1 MFLVDIWNSM
11 SLISQIFAIIAIPAT
26 LLLLIQTVMLFLGI
40 GDDGDAAD
48 TELAD
53 DIESPEDGI
62 FGEDAEGDPVDAMGL
77 EGLRIL
83 TLRGI
88 IAFMVVF
95 GWVGVAMDSAGIA
108 LWATLPVAVVCG
120 FAMMFVLALLMRAVM
135 KLRGS
140 GNADNRNA
148 IGVSGKVYLTVP
160 PSRTASGKV
169 HLILQGTLVERDAVT
184 DSTEAIP
191 TGSEVLVIG
200 LSGQTD
206 LVVRK
211 K

>member
-1 MFLVDIWNSM
+1 M
-11 SLISQIFAIIAIPAT
+11 SQEAQVVWLLPLTKADSVKSTSAIFEPDELTVLNAVIPEYIAGMIVSCVKESFASE
-26 LLLLIQTVMLFLGI
+26 V
-40 GDDGDAAD
+40 AA
-48 TELAD
+48 
-53 DIESPEDGI
+53 
-62 FGEDAEGDPVDAMGL
+62 
-77 EGLRIL
+77 R
-83 TLRGI
+83 R
-88 IAFMVVF
+88 
-95 GWVGVAMDSAGIA
+95 VAMDSAGIA

-169 HLILQGTLVERDAVT
+169 HLMLQGTLVERDAVT

>member
-11 SLISQIFAIIAIPAT
+11 SLVSQIFAIIAIPAT

-62 FGEDAEGDPVDAMGL
+62 FGEDAEGDPADAMGL

-160 PSRTASGKV
+160 PSRSGSGKV
-169 HLILQGTLVERDAVT
+169 HLMLQGTLVERDAVT